1 MVQLTQ
7 SAKIECTLNVLNK
20 GSIFHDIE
28 KCNIWNK
35 LGYQLWHKS
44 FILSIDYEIKFWF
57 IGTQKKS
64 KIKMEM
70 YHHYK
75 NGKPRDFLFYFW
87 RFIGCD
93 FTLHFVCDGSR
104 QVFKGRDIKCSQ
116 GNKVRT
122 QIKCSH
128 FVRNW
133 FLLLF
138 NKNVKYGIT
147 CAGIF
152 LNMISLISHSV
163 IIQQQ

>member
-1 MVQLTQ
+1 M
-7 SAKIECTLNVLNK
+7 IENNA
-20 GSIFHDIE
+20 I
-28 KCNIWNK
+28 
-35 LGYQLWHKS
+35 
-44 FILSIDYEIKFWF
+44 YEINWGISYDIKVLYFQSITRSNF
-57 IGTQKKS
+57 DSLVRRKRS

-128 FVRNW
+128 LVRNW

-138 NKNVKYGIT
+138 NKNVKYDIT
-147 CAGIF
+147 CGGTF
-152 LNMISLISHSV
+152 LNFISLKSHSY
-163 IIQQQ
+163 IIHQQY